1 MEYKKYD
8 CDSYNIHTIKTDKFK
23 TIRMEIIFKR
33 EVKKEEL
40 PLFTFLSDIL
50 TDCSKDYTRRKD
62 IAIRLEE
69 LYKSIFY
76 GVTNKTGNL
85 FTISFVFEFIDPEY
99 INDAK
104 YLKEAVSF
112 PFKII
117 NNPQVKNKEFD
128 LTNFNIIKKRLL
140 EEIESL
146 KESPDKLAIMRA
158 LEKIDSI
165 SPSSYKVYGEKEE
178 VLNITPHT
186 LYMAYQELFK
196 HSNCDIFVIGNYNM
210 EEIVQIIKDSYLN
223 RVIKITKP
231 KLVVNNKIRK
241 KPLIV
246 KEKSNFVQS
255 TLVMVYNVKDLS
267 KEMRNTAFYVFNYIF
282 GSGGITS
289 KLYESLRSKN
299 SLCYAVRSLYLKYDE
314 LLVVEVS
321 LDKKNVNTAK
331 KLIDKVVSEMV
342 KGKFTDSTLEDA
354 KNNLTISLKMSSD
367 NNVSL
372 LSNYIFHV
380 FDNLPLIEDRCKFI
394 QKVTK
399 EDVIKCA
406 KSLVLNTVYI
416 QDASDNGGDE

>member
-23 TIRMEIIFKR
+23 TIRMEIIFRR

-50 TDCSKDYTRRKD
+50 TDCSKDYQRRKD
-62 IAIRLEE
+62 MAIRLEE

-85 FTISFVFEFIDPEY
+85 YTISFIFEFIDPEY
-99 INDAK
+99 INDPD

-112 PFKII
+112 PFKVI
-117 NNPQVKNKEFD
+117 NNPKVKNKEFD
-128 LTNFNIIKKRLL
+128 LTNFNIIRKRLL

-146 KESPDKLAIMRA
+146 KESSDRLAIIKA
-158 LEKIDSI
+158 LEKMDNT
-165 SPSSYKVYGEKEE
+165 SPSSFKVFGEREE

-186 LYMAYQELFK
+186 LYEAYLELLK
-196 HSNCDIFVIGNYNM
+196 TSNCDIFVIGNYKM
-210 EEIVQIIKDSYLN
+210 DEIVKIIKDSYIN
-223 RVIKITKP
+223 RVIKISKP
-231 KLVVNNKIRK
+231 KLIVNNKLRK
-241 KPLIV
+241 KPLVV

-255 TLVMVYNVKDLS
+255 TLVMVYNIKDLT
-267 KEMRNTAFYVFNYIF
+267 KEMRNSAFYVFNYIF

-314 LLVVEVS
+314 LLVIEVS
-321 LDKKNVNTAK
+321 LDKKNVGTAR
-331 KLIDKVVSEMV
+331 KLIEKAVSEMV
-342 KGKFTDSTLEDA
+342 KGKFLDTTLEDA
-354 KNNLTISLKMSSD
+354 KKNLAVSLKMSSD
-367 NNVSL
+367 NNVSI

-380 FDNLPLIEDRCKFI
+380 FDNMPLLEERSTLI
-394 QKVTK
+394 QKVK
-399 EDVIKCA
+399 REDVIKCA
-406 KSLVLNTVYI
+406 KSLSLNTVYI
-416 QDASDNGGDE
+416 QDASDNGGEE

>member
-99 INDAK
+99 INDEN

-158 LEKIDSI
+158 LEKMDSI

-210 EEIVQIIKDSYLN
+210 EKIVQIIKDSYLN

-255 TLVMVYNVKDLS
+255 TLVMVYNVKELS

-380 FDNLPLIEDRCKFI
+380 FDALPLIEDRCKFI